1 MTAVV
6 ANSWLASD
14 ASHLRYPGTAVAAGV
29 GAPVRHQDHARLD
42 RLQAVEVAGE
52 LVHAAGPVR
61 DRARCLVYP
70 QRLLE
75 RLARVDAV
83 VYGQVA
89 AGGQAVEQPGHDGA
103 RLVVVGDVA

>member
-14 ASHLRYPGTAVAAGV
+14 ASHLRYPGTTLGAGV

-61 DRARCLVYP
+61 DPARCLVYP
-70 QRLLE
+70 QRLFE
-75 RLARVDAV
+75 RLAPAAAV
-83 VYGQVA
+83 GNRQVTD
-89 AGGQAVEQPGHDGA
+89 GGQAAQQPANESA
-103 RLVVVGDVA
+103 R